1 MNQNIISSLENLSS
15 ACETLKNDERFLKK
29 YNSWIKNLFSTI
41 CNDGTIFICGN
52 GGSFAHSQHLIT
64 ELVVRFNINREPIKA
79 ICLGANQASLTAIGN
94 DFSFDQIF
102 TRELSALYKPN
113 DTVFIL
119 STSGKSPNVI
129 KVAEYVKSM
138 GGNALA
144 LIGKD
149 GGQLKDLTD
158 NYIIPFS
165 STSLIQEIQFLIG
178 HSICDELEKFVVRNP
193 KHDSNN

>member
-1 MNQNIISSLENLSS
+1 MNQQNQNIISSLENLSS
-15 ACETLKNDERFLKK
+15 ACKTLMNDKRFLKK

-119 STSGKSPNVI
+119 STSGNSQNVI
-129 KVAEYVKSM
+129 KVAEYVKSK
-138 GGNALA
+138 GDVKESGVWVSKLDIENLP
-144 LIGKD
+144 LSV
-149 GGQLKDLTD
+149 LTKK
-158 NYIIPFS
+158 IIKY
-165 STSLIQEIQFLIG
+165 
-178 HSICDELEKFVVRNP
+178 CMNEK
-193 KHDSNN
+193 